1 MASCLPNFSDY
12 KTCQPTKSCYLDG
25 RYFNKVFAN
34 YPGLVHKPLVIK
46 FVPGDIKVEVPEI
59 KKDCNC
65 NSILRVVVEVCVE
78 KKICPPLSPR
88 PVCPTSCP
96 SSPRKVVQQSCQQP
110 SCHIAKKQQLDCQL
124 RHDMTAVIDHRVKM
138 IYLFDPFTNE
148 YAHYIA
154 KIIQECLGYHVFK
167 VHETAPVVKNSNC
180 DMSGFCSAYAIKFGM
195 DYINKQPCD
204 FSNVKSFAARI
215 EKEYPHLP
223 GSVDRTFGFW
233 DNPEIRNTILGG
245 LGGAAVGTIAGG
257 GLGGGTLVGGLLG
270 GGAGYALTRG
280 GIF

>member
-1 MASCLPNFSDY
+1 MTTCLPNFSDY
-12 KTCQPTKSCYLDG
+12 KTYQPTKSCYLDG
-25 RYFNKVFAN
+25 RYFNKVFSD

-78 KKICPPLSPR
+78 KKD
-88 PVCPTSCP
+88 CP
-96 SSPRKVVQQSCQQP
+96 SSPRCQTSCPSPVKQP
-110 SCHIAKKQQLDCQL
+110 TCGSICDKKKQLDCQL

-154 KIIQECLGYHVFK
+154 KIIKECLGYHVFK
-167 VHETAPVVKNSNC
+167 VHETAPVVKNKDC

-195 DYINKQPCD
+195 DYINKRPCD
-204 FSNVKSFAARI
+204 FGNVKSFAARI
-215 EKEYPHLP
+215 EKEYPHLS
-223 GSVDRTFGFW
+223 GQIDRTFGFW

-280 GIF
+280 GLF